1 MQTGSPGLSAGG
13 HRRAGPSNGGP
24 SANVP
29 PLLTT
34 KLYIPPVLRD
44 LVPRPRLIERLNE
57 GLHRGHRLSLIS
69 APAGFGKTTLLSEWV
84 ATCGRPVA
92 WLALDSSDNDPARF
106 LAYLIAALQTIDD
119 GVGAGVLDRFQ
130 VPRPPPIE
138 ELLTALINQID
149 AISTSF
155 VLVLD
160 DYHLIMAP
168 RIHEAL
174 AFLLDHPPQN
184 MHLVVATRADPPWQF
199 ARLRGRGQLT
209 ELRLADLQFTPDEAT
224 VFLNQVMGLRLS
236 ADDITALTART
247 EGWIAGLQLAA
258 LSMQDRE
265 DLPGFI
271 AALTGCQHYILDYL
285 VEEVLHRQSESV
297 QAFLLRTSILD
308 RLTGPL
314 CDALTL
320 EHPPGA
326 EDGQTMLNR
335 LQRANLFVLPLD
347 ESHQWYRYHH
357 LFADSLRVCLEQAWP
372 DQVPKYHRRAS
383 RWYEQH
389 GYLTEAIEHALSA
402 DDLDRA
408 ACLIEQAAEPTLMRS
423 EFTTFLSW
431 VEALPEEVTRAR
443 PLLNVYYAGI
453 QLMDGSPLQLAEAR
467 LQEASSAEPS
477 RAVASAVAAFQ
488 MLIAAYRGD
497 TRQSVELSQQ
507 ALALLAEDN
516 LFLRSLIAGFL
527 GITYLWSGD
536 FTTAAS
542 ALGEAIRIGRQIGN
556 LTFSVLAL
564 CHLAELHIVRG
575 QLHKAGA
582 LYEQALERATDS
594 QGRRLPIAGIA
605 LVGTGYLLREWN
617 DLEAARRHL
626 VEGLELAA
634 KWEKTGTFS
643 GYISLAGVEQAL
655 GDQEAAR
662 GAIRQARQVV
672 MGFDGMEIA
681 SIVTGVYQA
690 RLSLQQGNHS
700 AVIRWAGERGLE
712 ERIKA
717 GELEEGSRTVPFL
730 YAALEY
736 LAYAEA
742 RIAQGQPDEALAT
755 LSGLLPMTET
765 GGWTM
770 FVIETLALEALAFQR
785 LSDAPQAM
793 CCLERALSLAE
804 PEGFVRTFVDRGPPM
819 AALLEQILEAQQN
832 GCQALARGIA
842 PDYVRRLLDAFGKG
856 EKTRPREPLP
866 PPSPPALV
874 EPLSKREVEV
884 LRLLATDLTSPQMA
898 RELVVS
904 VHTVRSHIKSIY
916 AKLNAHSRYE
926 ALARATELNLL

>member
-1 MQTGSPGLSAGG
+1 MVA
-13 HRRAGPSNGGP
+13 
-24 SANVP
+24 

-34 KLYIPPVLRD
+34 KLYIPPVRRD
-44 LVPRPRLIERLNE
+44 LVSRPRLIERLND
-57 GLHRGHRLSLIS
+57 GLHWGHRLTLVS

-84 ATCGRPVA
+84 ATCGRPAA
-92 WLALDSSDNDPARF
+92 WLTLDSGDNDPARF
-106 LAYLIAALQTIDD
+106 LAYLIAALQTIER

-130 VPRPPPIE
+130 APKPPPIE
-138 ELLTALINQID
+138 ELLTALMNQID

-160 DYHLIMAP
+160 DYHLITAQ

-236 ADDITALTART
+236 AEDIAALTSRT

-258 LSMQDRE
+258 LSMQDRQ
-265 DLPGFI
+265 DLPGFV
-271 AALTGCQHYILDYL
+271 AALTGSQHHILDYL

-320 EHPPGA
+320 EHEAGTG
-326 EDGQTMLNR
+326 DGQAMLNW
-335 LQRANLFVLPLD
+335 LERANLFVVPLD
-347 ESHQWYRYHH
+347 ERHQWYRYHH

-372 DQVPKYHRRAS
+372 DRVPEYHRRAS

-389 GYLTEAIEHALSA
+389 GYLGEATEHALSA

-408 ACLIEQAAEPTLMRS
+408 ACLIEQAAEPILMRS

-431 VEALPEEVTRAR
+431 MEALPEEVTRVH
-443 PLLNVYYAGI
+443 PLLHVYHTGI
-453 QLMDGSPLQLAEAR
+453 QLMSGLPLQVAEAR
-467 LQEASSAEPS
+467 LQEAMAAEPS
-477 RAVASAVAAFQ
+477 RAVSGAVATFQ
-488 MLIAAYRGD
+488 TLIAAYRGD
-497 TRQSVELSQQ
+497 TRQSVELSQR

-516 LFLRSLIAGFL
+516 LFLRSLVAGFL

-536 FTTAAS
+536 FETAAS
-542 ALGEAIRIGRQIGN
+542 ALGEAVRIGRQIGN
-556 LTFSVLAL
+556 LTFTVLAL
-564 CHLAELHIVRG
+564 CHLAELHILRG
-575 QLHKAGA
+575 QLHEARA
-582 LYEQALERATDS
+582 SYEQALERASDS
-594 QGRRLPIAGIA
+594 RGRRLPIAGIA
-605 LVGTGYLLREWN
+605 LMGIGYLLREWN
-617 DLEAARRHL
+617 DLAAARRHL
-626 VEGLELAA
+626 VEGIELAA
-634 KWEKTGTFS
+634 KWEKTGTFT
-643 GYISLAGVEQAL
+643 GYISLACVEQAL

-662 GAIRQARQVV
+662 AAIRQAQQMV
-672 MGFDGMEIA
+672 MGFEGMEVA
-681 SIVTGVYQA
+681 AIVVGVYQA
-690 RLSLQQGNHS
+690 RLWIQQGDHN
-700 AVIRWAGERGLE
+700 AVIRWAGERRLE
-712 ERIKA
+712 ERIEA

-742 RIAQGQPDEALAT
+742 RFALGQSDEALAV
-755 LSGLLPMTET
+755 LSPLLPVTET

-770 FVIETLALEALAFQR
+770 FVIETLALESLAFQA
-785 LSDAPQAM
+785 LSDAPRSM
-793 CCLERALSLAE
+793 RCLGRALSLAE
-804 PEGFVRTFVDRGPPM
+804 PEGFVRIFVDRGAPM
-819 AALLEQILEAQQN
+819 AALLKQILEAQQS
-832 GCQALARGIA
+832 GCQALSDGIT
-842 PDYVRRLLDAFGKG
+842 PDYVRRLIDAFGEGQETKPG
-856 EKTRPREPLP
+856 EPLP
-866 PPSPPALV
+866 PPSIPALV

-884 LRLLATDLTSPQMA
+884 LRLLATDLTSTEMA
-898 RELVVS
+898 QELVLS

-916 AKLNAHSRYE
+916 AKLDAHSRYE
-926 ALARATELNLL
+926 AIARATELNLL

>member
-1 MQTGSPGLSAGG
+1 MTG
-13 HRRAGPSNGGP
+13 
-24 SANVP
+24 

-34 KLYIPPVLRD
+34 KLYIPPVRRD
-44 LVPRPRLIERLNE
+44 LVSRPRLIERLND
-57 GLHRGHRLSLIS
+57 GLHRGHRLSLVS

-84 ATCGRPVA
+84 ATCGRPTA
-92 WLALDSSDNDPARF
+92 WLALDSGDNDTARF
-106 LAYLIAALQTIDD
+106 LAYLIAALQTIEESI
-119 GVGAGVLDRFQ
+119 GTGVLDRFQ
-130 VPRPPPIE
+130 APQPPPIE

-149 AISTSF
+149 TISIGF

-160 DYHLIMAP
+160 DYHLITAQ

-236 ADDITALTART
+236 ADDITALTSRT

-258 LSMQDRE
+258 LSMQDRQ

-271 AALTGCQHYILDYL
+271 AALTGSQHHILDYL

-314 CDALTL
+314 CDALSL
-320 EHPPGA
+320 EHEADVG
-326 EDGQTMLNR
+326 DGQAMLNR
-335 LQRANLFVLPLD
+335 LERANLFVIPLD
-347 ESHQWYRYHH
+347 ERHQWYRYHH

-372 DQVPKYHRRAS
+372 GRVPEYHRRAS

-389 GYLTEAIEHALSA
+389 GYLGEAIEQALSA

-408 ACLIEQAAEPTLMRS
+408 ACLIEQAAESTLMRS

-431 VEALPEEVTRAR
+431 MEALPEEVTRAR
-443 PLLNVYYAGI
+443 PLLHVYHAGI
-453 QLMDGSPLQLAEAR
+453 ELMNGLPLQAAEAR
-467 LQEASSAEPS
+467 LREAMAVEPS
-477 RAVASAVAAFQ
+477 CAVSGAVVTFQ
-488 MLIAAYRGD
+488 TLIAAYRGD
-497 TRQSVELSQQ
+497 THRSIELSRQ

-516 LFLRSLIAGFL
+516 LFLRSLVAAFL

-536 FTTAAS
+536 FATAAS
-542 ALGEAIRIGRQIGN
+542 ALGEAVRIGRQIGN
-556 LTFSVLAL
+556 LTFTVLAL
-564 CHLAELHIVRG
+564 CHLGELHIVRG
-575 QLHKAGA
+575 RLHEARA
-582 LYEQALERATDS
+582 FYEQALERAKDS
-594 QGRRLPIAGIA
+594 RGRCLPIAGVA
-605 LVGTGYLLREWN
+605 LMGMGYLLREWN
-617 DLEAARRHL
+617 DLEVARRHL
-626 VEGLELAA
+626 VEGIELAA
-634 KWEKTGTFS
+634 RWEQTGTFT
-643 GYISLAGVEQAL
+643 GFISLALVEQAL

-662 GAIRQARQVV
+662 AAIRQARQVAV
-672 MGFDGMEIA
+672 EFSGMEMA
-681 SIVTGVYQA
+681 AIVAGVYQA
-690 RLSLQQGNHS
+690 RLWIQQGDLD
-700 AVIRWAGERGLE
+700 AVIRWAEERRLE
-712 ERIKA
+712 ERIEA

-742 RIAQGQPDEALAT
+742 RIAQGQPAEALAV
-755 LSGLLPMTET
+755 LSPLLSVTEA

-770 FVIETLALEALAFQR
+770 FVIETLVLQSLAFQA
-785 LSDAPQAM
+785 LSEAPRAM
-793 CCLERALSLAE
+793 RCLERALSLAE
-804 PEGFVRTFVDRGPPM
+804 PEGFVRAFVDRGAPM
-819 AALLEQILEAQQN
+819 AALLKQFLEAQQN
-832 GCQALARGIA
+832 GGQAPSRGIA
-842 PDYVRRLLDAFGKG
+842 PDYVGRLLDAFGQG
-856 EKTRPREPLP
+856 EETQPGEPLP
-866 PPSPPALV
+866 PPSPLALV
-874 EPLSKREVEV
+874 EPLTKREVEV
-884 LRLLATDLTSPQMA
+884 LRLLATELTSAGMA

-916 AKLNAHSRYE
+916 AKLDVHSRYE
-926 ALARATELNLL
+926 AIARATELNLL